1 MCGLAPYRQS
11 PLVVL
16 IPVSAVIFGF
26 ILLVWGADR
35 LVMGSAATARN
46 LGVSPLL
53 IGLTIVG
60 LGTSAPEILVSVIA
74 ASEGNP
80 GLAIGNALG
89 SNITNVA
96 LVLGITAMIT
106 PLAIQSAVIRREMP
120 ILIFI
125 MVVNLI
131 LMWDQLLSRIDGS
144 ILLVGLVLMVGS
156 LIHLGMR
163 SRSTDPIIAEFDA
176 EIRGD
181 LTFAQSVSW
190 TLFGM
195 AVLLVGARI
204 LVLGAVD
211 LAVAFGVSDLVIG
224 LTIVA
229 LGTSLPELAASVVG
243 ALKGEH
249 DIAVGNIIG
258 SNMFNLL
265 AVIGFAATI
274 HPLELDPA
282 VLERDFPMMAAL
294 TLLLA
299 AMGYEFEGHG
309 RINRIQGGALLFAY
323 FGYLTTLYFGILR

>member
-1 MCGLAPYRQS
+1 L
-11 PLVVL
+11 LL
-16 IPVSAVIFGF
+16 FVSAVILGF
-26 ILLVWGADR
+26 VLLVWGADR

-60 LGTSAPEILVSVIA
+60 FGTSAPEILVSIIA
-74 ASEGNP
+74 AADGNP
-80 GLAIGNALG
+80 GLAVGNALG

-96 LVLGITAMIT
+96 LVLGITALIT

-120 ILIFI
+120 ILILI
-125 MVVNLI
+125 MVINLI
-131 LMWDQLLSRIDGS
+131 LMWDGVLSHMDGAVLLI
-144 ILLVGLVLMVGS
+144 GLALMLGS
-156 LIHLGMR
+156 LIQLGMR

-181 LTFAQSVSW
+181 LTFSESLGW
-190 TLFGM
+190 TLVGM
-195 AVLLVGARI
+195 VVLLIGARI
-204 LVLGAVD
+204 LVFGAVEM
-211 LAVAFGVSDLVIG
+211 ATAFGVSDLVIG

-258 SNMFNLL
+258 SSMFNLL
-265 AVIGFAATI
+265 AVVGFAAAI
-274 HPLELDPA
+274 HPLELPLA

-294 TLLLA
+294 ILLLA

-309 RINRIQGGALLFAY
+309 RINRVQGGALLFAY

>member
-1 MCGLAPYRQS
+1 
-11 PLVVL
+11 
-16 IPVSAVIFGF
+16 
-26 ILLVWGADR
+26 
-35 LVMGSAATARN
+35 MGSAATARN

-60 LGTSAPEILVSVIA
+60 FGTSAPEILVSIIA
-74 ASEGNP
+74 AADGNP
-80 GLAIGNALG
+80 GLAVGNALG

-96 LVLGITAMIT
+96 LVLGITALIT

-120 ILIFI
+120 ILILI
-125 MVVNLI
+125 MVINLI
-131 LMWDQLLSRIDGS
+131 LMWDGVLSHMDGAVLLI
-144 ILLVGLVLMVGS
+144 GLALMLGS
-156 LIHLGMR
+156 LIQLGMR

-181 LTFAQSVSW
+181 LTFSESLGW
-190 TLFGM
+190 TLVGM
-195 AVLLVGARI
+195 VVLLIGARI
-204 LVLGAVD
+204 LVFGAVEM
-211 LAVAFGVSDLVIG
+211 ATAFGVSDLVIG

-258 SNMFNLL
+258 SSMFNLL
-265 AVIGFAATI
+265 AVVGFAAAI
-274 HPLELDPA
+274 HPLELPLA

-294 TLLLA
+294 ILLLA

-309 RINRIQGGALLFAY
+309 RINRVQGGALLFAY

>member
-1 MCGLAPYRQS
+1 
-11 PLVVL
+11 VL
-16 IPVSAVIFGF
+16 LFVSAVILGF
-26 ILLVWGADR
+26 VLLVWGADR

-46 LGVSPLL
+46 LGISPLL

-60 LGTSAPEILVSVIA
+60 FGTSAPEILVSIIA
-74 ASEGNP
+74 AADGNP
-80 GLAIGNALG
+80 GIAVGNALG

-96 LVLGITAMIT
+96 LVLGITALIT
-106 PLAIQSAVIRREMP
+106 PLAIQSAVIRREIP
-120 ILIFI
+120 ILILI
-125 MVVNLI
+125 MFVNLM
-131 LMWDQLLSRIDGS
+131 LMWDGVLTRLDGAVLL
-144 ILLVGLVLMVGS
+144 LGLTLMVGS

-181 LTFAQSVSW
+181 LTFTQSIGW
-190 TLFGM
+190 TLVGM
-195 AVLLVGARI
+195 LVLLIGARI
-204 LVLGAVD
+204 LVFGAVEM
-211 LAVAFGVSDLVIG
+211 ATAFGVSDLLIG
-224 LTIVA
+224 LTVVA

-274 HPLELDPA
+274 TPMELPAA

-294 TLLLA
+294 ILLLA

-309 RINRIQGGALLFAY
+309 RINRVQGGALLFAY

>member
-1 MCGLAPYRQS
+1 ML
-11 PLVVL
+11 L
-16 IPVSAVIFGF
+16 PVSAVILGF
-26 ILLVWGADR
+26 VLLVWGADR
-35 LVMGSAATARN
+35 LVMGSSATARN
-46 LGVSPLL
+46 LGISPLL

-60 LGTSAPEILVSVIA
+60 FGTSAPEILVSVIA
-74 ASEGNP
+74 AADGNP

-96 LVLGITAMIT
+96 LVLGTTALIT

-120 ILIFI
+120 ILIMI
-125 MVVNLI
+125 MVLNLL
-131 LMWDQLLSRIDGS
+131 LMWDQLLSRIDGG
-144 ILLVGLVLMVGS
+144 ILLIGLALMVGS
-156 LIHLGMR
+156 LIQLGMR

-176 EIRGD
+176 EIRDD
-181 LTFAQSVSW
+181 LSIPQSVGW
-190 TLFGM
+190 TLFGLV
-195 AVLLVGARI
+195 VLLVGARI
-204 LVLGAVD
+204 LVWGAVEM
-211 LAVAFGVSDLVIG
+211 AVAFGVSDLVIG

-265 AVIGFAATI
+265 AVVGFAASI
-274 HPLELDPA
+274 HPLALAPEI
-282 VLERDFPMMAAL
+282 LERDFPMMAAL

-309 RINRIQGGALLFAY
+309 RVNRVQGGALVFAY
-323 FGYLTTLYFGILR
+323 FGYLAILYLGILR